1 SHMRFGTSLAIH
13 LGVKLSTFCLLGPF
27 TVALALCAAPR
38 LAAQEPPQTPP
49 PSPIEQALIERVCN
63 AALEAAHDQCMAA
76 KLTALRADFGRDL
89 GKLSATDRRSLDDA
103 CNQART
109 LEGRD
114 AYITC
119 LDAQLARIRARMTKP
134 RAAAAAATDEANAQ
148 LAPATAPDT

>member
-1 SHMRFGTSLAIH
+1 MRFGISLAIPC
-13 LGVKLSTFCLLGPF
+13 GVKSSTVRLMGPF
-27 TVALALCAAPR
+27 AVAVALAAAPR
-38 LAAQEPPQTPP
+38 LAAQEPLQTPP

-89 GKLSATDRRSLDDA
+89 GKLSAGDRRSLDDA

-119 LDAQLARIRARMTKP
+119 LDTQL
-134 RAAAAAATDEANAQ
+134 
-148 LAPATAPDT
+148 